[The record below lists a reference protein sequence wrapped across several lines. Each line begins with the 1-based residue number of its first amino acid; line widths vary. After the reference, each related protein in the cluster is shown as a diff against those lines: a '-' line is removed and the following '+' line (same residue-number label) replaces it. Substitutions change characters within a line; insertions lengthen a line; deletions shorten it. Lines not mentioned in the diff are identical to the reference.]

1 MHRMLPVT
9 SLQQTNIIW
18 LFELILHHSIIWHL
32 RRHATMRQVLN
43 LTIHGPLS
51 LSQTWWV
58 QIWVNVIHDWIDKA
72 ILINFA
78 KSRLLH
84 VHHWINI
91 LIVIWHS
98 IRSLHIWLVAKL
110 TLMLMSLCTMHVL
123 IHRLSLLH
131 VSIPVI
137 HTLIILPNSLRGI
150 IHFNGASI
158 KLFSVHFL
166 QCSL

>member
-1 MHRMLPVT
+1 
-9 SLQQTNIIW
+9 
-18 LFELILHHSIIWHL
+18 
-32 RRHATMRQVLN
+32 MRQVLN

-51 LSQTWWV
+51 LSKTWWV
-58 QIWVNVIHDWIDKA
+58 QIWINVIHYWIDKA

-78 KSRLLH
+78 ESRLLH

-91 LIVIWHS
+91 LIVIRHG

-123 IHRLSLLH
+123 THRLSLLH
-131 VSIPVI
+131 VPVPVI

-166 QCSL
+166 QCSLRLLF